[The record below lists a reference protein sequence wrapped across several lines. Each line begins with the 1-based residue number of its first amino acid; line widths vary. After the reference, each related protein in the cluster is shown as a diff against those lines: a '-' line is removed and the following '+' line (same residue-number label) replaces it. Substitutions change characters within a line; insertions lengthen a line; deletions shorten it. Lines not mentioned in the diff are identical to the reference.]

1 MQQYFDYAANLTRTD
16 ITPSK
21 KAAMTL
27 FGNKYGYRPLKVI
40 HDYST
45 GENIRKLKSLASE
58 VPTSSHVYI
67 CVSYKQQVRIDYSY
81 LVETKQHIYPERI
94 KYINRGR
101 TVAHAAI
108 GAHVSFLTGHLGEI
122 LLLFELNA

>member
-58 VPTSSHVYI
+58 APTSSHVYI
-67 CVSYKQQVRIDYSY
+67 CVSYTQQVRIDYSY
-81 LVETKQHIYPERI
+81 LVETKQHITV
-94 KYINRGR
+94 YILIQSTGYYTGMPHVFGKSGR
-101 TVAHAAI
+101 TCFKICH
-108 GAHVSFLTGHLGEI
+108 FLLSDG
-122 LLLFELNA
+122 